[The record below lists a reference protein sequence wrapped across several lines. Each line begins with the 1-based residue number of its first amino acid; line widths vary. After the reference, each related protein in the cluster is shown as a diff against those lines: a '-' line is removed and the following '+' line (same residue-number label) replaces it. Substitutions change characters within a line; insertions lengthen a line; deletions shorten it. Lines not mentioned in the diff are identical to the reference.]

1 MEFIEF
7 LKLIKSHHVIGIVG
21 EIGDG
26 KSIVGVALIN
36 ILYNI
41 SLRTQ
46 EHKTV
51 LSNVPL
57 GFNHEFLVYYEQLND
72 IMNALLF
79 VDEIHLIADSRMSHN
94 ENNFFTSKITV
105 AVRKRKNQMIWT
117 SQESSQVELRVRNR
131 TTLFIDTYQVGEL
144 IFKLTLVSKNRRVLG
159 EIILNLS
166 AWKDDYDTYY
176 IPLPLIEQDEEND
189 PPDNSDIEYVQPP
202 RRKIKKAEPSI
213 QSVMVADELSSDKIA
228 PKVYTDPETGCDNVV
243 LYKKKNKKV
252 KV

>member
-21 EIGDG
+21 ELGDG

-46 EHKTV
+46 EPKRV

-57 GFNHEFLVYYEQLND
+57 GFDHEFLTYYEQLND
-72 IMNALLF
+72 IMHSILF
-79 VDEIHLIADSRMSHN
+79 VDEIHLIADSRMSHAD
-94 ENNFFTSKITV
+94 NNFFTSQITV
-105 AVRKRKNQMIWT
+105 AVRKRKNQMVWS

-131 TTLFIDTYQVGEL
+131 TTLFIDTHQVGEL
-144 IFKLTLVSKNRRVLG
+144 IFKLVLVSKNRRVLG
-159 EIILNLS
+159 EIVLNLS

-176 IPLPLIEQDEEND
+176 IPLPLIEMDEEND
-189 PPDNSDIEYVQPP
+189 KPNNSDIEYVQPP
-202 RRKIKKAEPSI
+202 KRRKKKIEPST
-213 QSVMVADELSSDKIA
+213 QSVMIADELSNDKIT
-228 PKVYTDPETGCDNVV
+228 PKVYVDSDSGCDNVV
-243 LYKKKNKKV
+243 LFKTKNRKV
-252 KV
+252 KI